1 MKKRILSIVLTL
13 CMVLTLCPV
22 TAFAEEP
29 TVLNGDINGDG
40 WVSTSDAI
48 MLQKCLEGL
57 ESFENLPEGAR
68 IAADFNGD
76 GEVDYRD
83 WTALQSYLVSCV
95 GGIQES
101 NITVTNGK
109 ATACGTEISKAAEG
123 TRVTLTADSP
133 SDDMEFDKWI
143 VNEGNVILKDTS
155 SATTIF
161 TMPADPVSVT
171 AAYKPLSTS
180 ETGTLAITV
189 EGFEVGKTP
198 NDCTLAFASTI
209 PGVTFSEEDIL
220 ANFGGWEYYHGE
232 ADEWLLMSNTEVF
245 EAGTRYRCA
254 ISLDNKGLTVAP
266 AVTVNGKTPEYCE
279 IATRGGTPY
288 ALAITCKFGTPPE
301 PVYNLD
307 ITVDGFE
314 VGKTPNDCTFSFA
327 STIPGVT
334 FSETD
339 ILSDAWT
346 EYIFDGNDYS
356 WVSMGPTEAFRADA
370 AYRLTISLN
379 NKGLELAPA
388 ATVNG
393 IEPLLCWLPTFG
405 DVPYAIQIGCD
416 LGTPPEP
423 PITVTVP
430 FTTTVKQ
437 GGSAAPGETV
447 FELEIVNSQ
456 GDKLAF
462 DGVEVTGS
470 VTTNGKGSYKSDM
483 TFTGSLED
491 LYRMLGQGAFVKQ
504 ADAGADGWTVDDTVW
519 GLRLEKK
526 IIALLSLEDELDEE
540 QEYILNI
547 FPATK
552 NTDDGGLSYSMVDGA
567 NQVDQMTFTNTYTKS
582 TTVLMDPAGLTD
594 QTNPQTGDNSHMALW
609 MALLFISGGLL
620 TATVMKGAETE
631 QKRRKRHE

>member
-1 MKKRILSIVLTL
+1 MKKRILIIVLTL

-22 TAFAEEP
+22 TAFAEVP

-76 GEVDYRD
+76 SVVNYSDLTE
-83 WTALQSYLVSCV
+83 LQRYLGLPENS
-95 GGIQES
+95 
-101 NITVTNGK
+101 ITVTNGK
-109 ATACGTEISKAAEG
+109 AAACGTEIGKAAKG

-133 SDDMEFDKWI
+133 SDNMEFDKWI
-143 VNEGNVILKDTS
+143 VNEGGVTLADAS

-161 TMPADPVSVT
+161 TMPEGPVSVT
-171 AAYKPLSTS
+171 AAYKQK
-180 ETGTLAITV
+180 GTLAITV
-189 EGFEVGKTP
+189 E
-198 NDCTLAFASTI
+198 
-209 PGVTFSEEDIL
+209 
-220 ANFGGWEYYHGE
+220 
-232 ADEWLLMSNTEVF
+232 
-245 EAGTRYRCA
+245 
-254 ISLDNKGLTVAP
+254 
-266 AVTVNGKTPEYCE
+266 
-279 IATRGGTPY
+279 
-288 ALAITCKFGTPPE
+288 
-301 PVYNLD
+301 
-307 ITVDGFE
+307 GFE

-356 WVSMGPTEAFRADA
+356 WVSMGPTEAFRADT

-405 DVPYAIQIGCD
+405 DVPYAIQIGCEF
-416 LGTPPEP
+416 GTPALP

-437 GGSAAPGETV
+437 GGSAAPGKTV
-447 FELEIVNSQ
+447 FELELVNEW
-456 GDKLAF
+456 GEKLSF
-462 DGVEVTGS
+462 DDVEVTGS
-470 VTTNGKGSYKSDM
+470 VITNGKGSYKSDM

-504 ADAGADGWTVDDTVW
+504 VDAGADGWTVDDTVW
-519 GLRLEKK
+519 GLRLRNAAER
-526 IIALLSLEDELDEE
+526 AVDDAAP
-540 QEYILNI
+540 EYTVLI

-567 NQVDQMTFTNTYTKS
+567 NQVERMTFTNTYTKS
-582 TTVLMDPAGLTD
+582 TTVLIDPAGLTD

>member
-1 MKKRILSIVLTL
+1 MKKRILSILLTL
-13 CMVLTLCPV
+13 CMVLMLVPA
-22 TAFAEEP
+22 TAFAE
-29 TVLNGDINGDG
+29 
-40 WVSTSDAI
+40 
-48 MLQKCLEGL
+48 
-57 ESFENLPEGAR
+57 
-68 IAADFNGD
+68 
-76 GEVDYRD
+76 
-83 WTALQSYLVSCV
+83 
-95 GGIQES
+95 
-101 NITVTNGK
+101 
-109 ATACGTEISKAAEG
+109 
-123 TRVTLTADSP
+123 
-133 SDDMEFDKWI
+133 
-143 VNEGNVILKDTS
+143 
-155 SATTIF
+155 
-161 TMPADPVSVT
+161 PAP
-171 AAYKPLSTS
+171 
-180 ETGTLAITV
+180 TLAITV
-189 EGFEVGKTP
+189 EGFEVGNTP
-198 NDCTLAFASTI
+198 ADCTLAFASTI

-232 ADEWLLMSNTEVF
+232 ADKWLLMSNTEVF

-334 FSETD
+334 FNESDIRFIGWDKYVLEVERYVDVAETD
-339 ILSDAWT
+339 V
-346 EYIFDGNDYS
+346 F
-356 WVSMGPTEAFRADA
+356 EAGVR
-370 AYRLTISLN
+370 YRCRIQMN
-379 NKGLELAPA
+379 NKGLGTVPTV
-388 ATVNG
+388 TVNG
-393 IEPLLCWLPTFG
+393 NKPEHCIIMTSNGVPVGIEM
-405 DVPYAIQIGCD
+405 ACD
-416 LGTPPEP
+416 LGTPALP

-437 GGSAAPGETV
+437 GGSAAPGKTV
-447 FELEIVNSQ
+447 FELELVNER
-456 GDKLAF
+456 GEKLSF
-462 DGVEVTGS
+462 DDVKVTGS
-470 VTTNGKGSYKSDM
+470 VITNGKGSYNGTM
-483 TFTGSLED
+483 TFTGPSEQL
-491 LYRMLGQGAFVKQ
+491 RNMLGQGAFVKQ

-519 GLRLEKK
+519 GLCLRNAAER
-526 IIALLSLEDELDEE
+526 AVEDAAP
-540 QEYILNI
+540 EYTVLI

-552 NTDDGGLSYSMVDGA
+552 NTDDGGGLSYSMVDGA

-582 TTVLMDPAGLTD
+582 TTVLIDPAGLTD

>member
-1 MKKRILSIVLTL
+1 MKKRILSILLTL
-13 CMVLTLCPV
+13 CMVLMLVPA
-22 TAFAEEP
+22 TAFAE
-29 TVLNGDINGDG
+29 
-40 WVSTSDAI
+40 
-48 MLQKCLEGL
+48 
-57 ESFENLPEGAR
+57 
-68 IAADFNGD
+68 
-76 GEVDYRD
+76 
-83 WTALQSYLVSCV
+83 
-95 GGIQES
+95 
-101 NITVTNGK
+101 
-109 ATACGTEISKAAEG
+109 
-123 TRVTLTADSP
+123 
-133 SDDMEFDKWI
+133 
-143 VNEGNVILKDTS
+143 
-155 SATTIF
+155 
-161 TMPADPVSVT
+161 PAP
-171 AAYKPLSTS
+171 
-180 ETGTLAITV
+180 TLAITV
-189 EGFEVGKTP
+189 EGFEVGNTP
-198 NDCTLAFASTI
+198 ADCTLAFASTI

-314 VGKTPNDCTFSFA
+314 VGKTPADCTVTFE

-334 FSETD
+334 FSEED
-339 ILSDAWT
+339 ILPNTDGWEYYHGEADEWLLMSNT
-346 EYIFDGNDYS
+346 EVF
-356 WVSMGPTEAFRADA
+356 EAGTR
-370 AYRLTISLN
+370 YRCAISLD
-379 NKGLELAPA
+379 NKGLTVAPA
-388 ATVNG
+388 VTVNG
-393 IEPLLCWLPTFG
+393 KTPEYCEIATRG
-405 DVPYAIQIGCD
+405 GTPYALAITCEF
-416 LGTPPEP
+416 GTPALP

-437 GGSAAPGETV
+437 GGSAAPGKTV
-447 FELEIVNSQ
+447 FELELVNEW
-456 GDKLAF
+456 GEKLSF
-462 DGVEVTGS
+462 DDVKVTGS
-470 VTTNGKGSYKSDM
+470 VITNGKGSYNGTM
-483 TFTGSLED
+483 TFTGPSEQL
-491 LYRMLGQGAFVKQ
+491 RNMLGQGAFVKQ

-519 GLRLEKK
+519 GLRLRNAAER
-526 IIALLSLEDELDEE
+526 AVEDAAP
-540 QEYILNI
+540 EYTVLI

>member
-1 MKKRILSIVLTL
+1 MKKRILSILLTL
-13 CMVLTLCPV
+13 CMVLMLVPA
-22 TAFAEEP
+22 TAFAE
-29 TVLNGDINGDG
+29 
-40 WVSTSDAI
+40 
-48 MLQKCLEGL
+48 
-57 ESFENLPEGAR
+57 
-68 IAADFNGD
+68 
-76 GEVDYRD
+76 
-83 WTALQSYLVSCV
+83 
-95 GGIQES
+95 
-101 NITVTNGK
+101 
-109 ATACGTEISKAAEG
+109 
-123 TRVTLTADSP
+123 
-133 SDDMEFDKWI
+133 
-143 VNEGNVILKDTS
+143 
-155 SATTIF
+155 
-161 TMPADPVSVT
+161 PAP
-171 AAYKPLSTS
+171 
-180 ETGTLAITV
+180 TLAITV
-189 EGFEVGKTP
+189 EGFEVGNTP
-198 NDCTLAFASTI
+198 ADCTLAFASTI

-314 VGKTPNDCTFSFA
+314 VGKTPNDCTFSFD

-334 FSETD
+334 FDEED
-339 ILSDAWT
+339 IRYVGW
-346 EYIFDGNDYS
+346 EKFVFDGLDYI
-356 WVSMGPTEAFRADA
+356 PTTVNNTEVFEADTS
-370 AYRLTISLN
+370 YQCLIELD
-379 NKGLELAPA
+379 NKGLDTVPA
-388 ATVNG
+388 VTMNG
-393 IEPLLCWLPTFG
+393 KTPEYCGIVTKDG
-405 DVPYAIQIGCD
+405 VPVALQMDCV
-416 LGTPPEP
+416 LGTPAEP

-437 GGSAAPGETV
+437 GGSAAPGKTV
-447 FELEIVNSQ
+447 FELELVNER
-456 GDKLAF
+456 GEKLSF
-462 DGVEVTGS
+462 DDVKVTGS
-470 VTTNGKGSYKSDM
+470 VITNGKGSYKSDM

-491 LYRMLGQGAFVKQ
+491 LYRMIGQGAFVKQ
-504 ADAGADGWTVDDTVW
+504 VDAGEDGWTVDDTVW
-519 GLRLEKK
+519 GLRLRNAAER
-526 IIALLSLEDELDEE
+526 AVDDAAP
-540 QEYILNI
+540 EYTVLI